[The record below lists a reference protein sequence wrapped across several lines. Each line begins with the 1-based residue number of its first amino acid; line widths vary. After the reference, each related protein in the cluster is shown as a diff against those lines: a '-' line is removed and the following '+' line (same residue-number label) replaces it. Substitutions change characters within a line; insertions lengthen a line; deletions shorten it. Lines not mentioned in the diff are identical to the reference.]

1 MAKANEYNLYGS
13 HFPEV
18 NMALSAAIKNVDKD
32 DMILVCGSV
41 YLAGEVDTNL
51 NKVV

>member
-1 MAKANEYNLYGS
+1 MAKASEYNLHGS

-18 NMALSAAIKNVDKD
+18 NKAMSAARKNAGKE

-51 NKVV
+51 NK